1 MKTTKKMGI
10 VFFLGALGVLTVPSL
25 LLTGCHPAALVVPSY
40 IQTVGVDLVQNK
52 TSYFGI
58 DTLFTESLIHNFQM
72 DGRLPL
78 EDASK
83 SDLQIKVVIQKY
95 DKIPVLNDPKTN
107 AVLQYQLSI
116 TYDLAAIDQKE
127 KKTFVEETGKI
138 HSYYYY
144 TPQYIGAVN
153 QTEDQAVSQLADDM
167 SHNIVRRVLEG
178 Y

>member
-1 MKTTKKMGI
+1 
-10 VFFLGALGVLTVPSL
+10 
-25 LLTGCHPAALVVPSY
+25 
-40 IQTVGVDLVQNK
+40 
-52 TSYFGI
+52 
-58 DTLFTESLIHNFQM
+58 M

-116 TYDLAAIDQKE
+116 TYDLAAIDQKK

-167 SHNIVRRVLEG
+167 SHNIVRRVL
-178 Y
+178 